1 MLSKSIRNANNFQI
15 NKSKRFQF
23 TLDKHNP
30 GYYGLWFTLS
40 NTYLLNSYTKLYYFY
55 ILHISETV
63 EFPSSSQI
71 KHPQNYH
78 KVRPIEFE
86 YIYYMN
92 FNTKSIHFFQAS
104 LYL

>member
-55 ILHISETV
+55 D
-63 EFPSSSQI
+63 FPYSSQI

-92 FNTKSIHFFQAS
+92 FNTKSIHFF
-104 LYL
+104 